1 MAMMFEGTHTT
12 TYRYSRPVFL
22 EPHLLRLRPRYESM
36 QRLRHFALHLEPQ
49 PAGLSESRD
58 VEGNDVTLVW
68 FAGATDILRVTSSL
82 VVETQRGNPFDYIV
96 TDPLA
101 DTLPFAYTEDLVQSV
116 APYCLSGEADESV
129 AQFARSLA
137 DQVGRTTLPFLTIL
151 TQRIAEMMT
160 YTVRET
166 GEPQPAGVTL
176 ASRQGACRD
185 LAVLFIETC
194 RALGLAARFV
204 SGYQEGTP
212 RQEQRLHAWAEVYV
226 PGGGWRGY
234 DPTLG
239 LAVADRHV
247 TLAAGRT
254 PQLAAPITGSFRG
267 TGVSANLQADI
278 RLRVSGCE

>member
-1 MAMMFEGTHTT
+1 MVFEGTHTT

-22 EPHLLRLRPRYESM
+22 EPHLLRLRPRSEGV

-49 PAGLSESRD
+49 PVGSSESRD
-58 VEGNDVTLVW
+58 VEGNDVTQAW
-68 FAGATDILRVTSSL
+68 FAGVTDVFRVTSSF
-82 VVETQRGNPFDYIV
+82 VVETQRRNPFDYIV

-101 DTLPFAYTEDLVQSV
+101 DTLPFAYTEDLAQSLALYRV
-116 APYCLSGEADESV
+116 SGEADESV

-137 DQVGRTTLPFLTIL
+137 DQVGGKTLPFLTTL
-151 TQRIAEMMT
+151 TRRIAETVT
-160 YTVRET
+160 YAVLET
-166 GEPQPAGVTL
+166 GDPQPAGVTL
-176 ASRQGACRD
+176 GSRQGACRD

-204 SGYQEGTP
+204 SGYQEGTS
-212 RQEQRLHAWAEVYV
+212 RQEPRLHAWAEVYV

-247 TLAAGRT
+247 ALAAGRT
-254 PQLAAPITGSFRG
+254 PQLAAPITGTFRCS
-267 TGVSANLQADI
+267 GVSTNMQIHIQLQVTG
-278 RLRVSGCE
+278 RE

>member
-1 MAMMFEGTHTT
+1 MVMVFEGTHTT
-12 TYRYSRPVFL
+12 TYRYSQPVCL
-22 EPHLLRLRPRYESM
+22 DPHILRLRPRSEGA

-49 PAGLSESRD
+49 PVGLSESRD

-68 FAGATDILRVTSSL
+68 FAGVTDIFRVTSNF
-82 VVETQRGNPFDYIV
+82 VVETQRRNPFDYIM

-116 APYCLSGEADESV
+116 ALYRVSEEADESV
-129 AQFARSLA
+129 AQFARSVA
-137 DQVGRTTLPFLTIL
+137 DQVGGKTLPFLATL
-151 TQRIAEMMT
+151 TSRIAEMVA
-160 YTVRET
+160 YSVRET
-166 GEPQPAGVTL
+166 GDPQPAGVTL
-176 ASRQGACRD
+176 ARRQGSCRD

-204 SGYQEGTP
+204 SGYQEGTS
-212 RQEQRLHAWAEVYV
+212 RQEPRLHAWAEVYV

-254 PQLAAPITGSFRG
+254 PQLAAPIAGSFRG
-267 TGVSANLQADI
+267 IGVSSTMQVNI
-278 RLRVSGCE
+278 GLRVPGRE

>member
-1 MAMMFEGTHTT
+1 MLFEGTHTT
-12 TYRYSRPVFL
+12 TYRYSQPVLL
-22 EPHLLRLRPRYESM
+22 EPHLLRLRPRSEGV

-68 FAGATDILRVTSSL
+68 FAGVTDIFRVTSSF
-82 VVETQRGNPFDYIV
+82 VVETQRRNPFDYIM
-96 TDPLA
+96 TDPSA
-101 DTLPFAYTEDLVQSV
+101 DTLPFAYAEDLVQSV
-116 APYCLSGEADESV
+116 ALYCLSEEADESV
-129 AQFARSLA
+129 AQFAHSLA
-137 DQVGRTTLPFLTIL
+137 DEVGRKTLPFLTTL
-151 TQRIAEMMT
+151 ARRIAEMMT

-166 GEPQPAGVTL
+166 GDPQPAGVTL
-176 ASRQGACRD
+176 AGRQGSCRD

-212 RQEQRLHAWAEVYV
+212 SQEPRLHAWAEVYV

-254 PQLAAPITGSFRG
+254 PQLTAPITGSFRG
-267 TGVSANLQADI
+267 TGISASMQIDI
-278 RLRVSGCE
+278 RLHVSSPE